1 MFRAGEMERF
11 INNQVSKVFNIA
23 VFALEQYNKFI
34 GKEQAAGKL
43 GKGIFNAT
51 G

>member
-1 MFRAGEMERF
+1 M
-11 INNQVSKVFNIA
+11 VFDIV

-43 GKGIFNAT
+43 GRGIFNAI